1 VAPNAPLSSTV
12 LKFNVYIAE
21 ARVAALP
28 LEIQINARGC
38 APRETRVS
46 TQPPRTAFASYSSAD
61 KLRVLERV
69 SEISLSAGID
79 IYQDCLDLR
88 PGEQWKP
95 ALEREIQ
102 ARQMFF
108 LFWSAHAKAS
118 TCVEWEWRTALKQ
131 KGLDAIELRPLEPVD
146 QAPPPAELASLHFN
160 DPLMMI
166 REYYARQA
174 GRPPV

>member
-1 VAPNAPLSSTV
+1 V

-21 ARVAALP
+21 ARVASLP
-28 LEIQINARGC
+28 VEIQINTLGV
-38 APRETRVS
+38 APRETHVS
-46 TQPPRTAFASYSSAD
+46 TQPPQTAFASYSSAD

-102 ARQMFF
+102 ARQLFF

-118 TCVEWEWRTALKQ
+118 SWVEWEWRTALKE

-146 QAPPPAELASLHFN
+146 QAPPPAELSALHFN
-160 DPLMMI
+160 DPIMI
-166 REYYARQA
+166 VREYYARQA
-174 GRPPV
+174 ARPASDKH